1 MKPFKKVDVNNPPK
15 ITLAIGLWISLP
27 GKSPASANGI
37 SASAEDNAV
46 IKIGFRRSR
55 EPRITLS
62 YTFKPSTCCKWL

>member
-1 MKPFKKVDVNNPPK
+1 MNPFRKVDVSRPPR
-15 ITLAIGLWISLP
+15 ITFAIGLWISLP

-55 EPRITLS
+55 EP
-62 YTFKPSTCCKWL
+62 